1 MIQLNTEQQKALDAM
16 MSGRNV
22 FLTGEAGT
30 GKSTVLREF
39 LERCDRPCA
48 VLAPTGVAAINVGG
62 TTIHSFFMLKPGLL
76 SEDTID
82 EIRLRSLA
90 KGGNRE
96 RPFGGKQMI
105 FVGDFFQL
113 PPVVKTETET
123 EFLKREFGGE
133 YAFETE
139 LWEQADLRCV
149 FLKTI
154 HRQDRITSHPDIG
167 KLMIVYGNQT
177 GTEKTEGA
185 TKRLNGIGFNKFDA
199 PTLTAIAEDY
209 ASQGWITRDQ
219 LRDVSRRIQKYH
231 AQWEKD

>member
-82 EIRLRSLA
+82 EI
-90 KGGNRE
+90 GGACSS
-96 RPFGGKQMI
+96 RP
-105 FVGDFFQL
+105 
-113 PPVVKTETET
+113 
-123 EFLKREFGGE
+123 
-133 YAFETE
+133 
-139 LWEQADLRCV
+139 
-149 FLKTI
+149 
-154 HRQDRITSHPDIG
+154 SIG
-167 KLMIVYGNQT
+167 K
-177 GTEKTEGA
+177 A
-185 TKRLNGIGFNKFDA
+185 A
-199 PTLTAIAEDY
+199 
-209 ASQGWITRDQ
+209 
-219 LRDVSRRIQKYH
+219 SRRIPTS
-231 AQWEKD
+231 AS